1 MTFDSPPDAA
11 STPPVS
17 MLRAWVDSEV
27 ARIRREPPAPGARRE
42 HRDATFFMGP
52 WVGALSMAIQ
62 LDPFLDPAET
72 RLYGALIALMDRQ
85 RKDAAAVQPNYNEL
99 MRFTRIGSR
108 ASLASAIAMLRLH
121 RWITVAARLRRDDG
135 RHVGNLIAVHP
146 EPLPIADTLVLD
158 PEWMDFV
165 QRTAR
170 EHHRRRVRD
179 AAARILVSLARRIN
193 AGENLSES
201 SALQAAEERQAS
213 LSAVLG
219 GEGSSFF
226 GVTLDAMPAQTWD
239 ATGRRTRR
247 ADQGRNATASSLSEL
262 PPANSTGVHSVN
274 SADFDPVHSVNS
286 ASSPVHSV
294 NPDEKTRTYDP
305 VHSVNGKKKEE
316 DIKIPLSQPGE
327 EPSHA
332 HARERARQTAELPG
346 ILPRPE
352 DVRGD
357 NGEALHWPSLPRNML
372 GLIAADAAKL
382 PSELRQIVLD
392 ELSGRVRSGKITMN
406 AIGYFRRLCED
417 AREGHVPASAYAFKE
432 QARREKSRGLPP
444 TGDSS
449 TPARVEAGS
458 SASNPEALAQRWR
471 ACVDAITD
479 DIGIDAVS
487 TLIRPIRVRARGD
500 AVELL
505 APNQFVAVASKEHLP
520 AIRQW
525 WAAHAVDMPQRL
537 TLHVG

>member
-1 MTFDSPPDAA
+1 MTFDPPPGAA
-11 STPPVS
+11 SIPPIS

-158 PEWMDFV
+158 PEWIDFV

-179 AAARILVSLARRIN
+179 AAARILSSLARRID

-219 GEGSSFF
+219 GEGNSFF
-226 GVTLDAMPAQTWD
+226 GVTLDAMPAQTRD
-239 ATGRRTRR
+239 ATRDATRRRTRR
-247 ADQGRNATASSLSEL
+247 ADQDRNAPASSLSEL
-262 PPANSTGVHSVN
+262 PPTDSTGVHSVN
-274 SADFDPVHSVNS
+274 SVDFDPVHSVNS
-286 ASSPVHSV
+286 EQYRVHSV

-316 DIKIPLSQPGE
+316 DIEVLLSQPGE

-332 HARERARQTAELPG
+332 RGRELPG
-346 ILPRPE
+346 ILPRTE
-352 DVRGD
+352 DVRGE
-357 NGEALHWPSLPRNML
+357 NGEALHWPELPRNML

-382 PSELRQIVLD
+382 PAELRQIVLD
-392 ELSGRVRSGKITMN
+392 ELGGRVRVGKITTN

-432 QARREKSRGLPP
+432 QARRGKSAAAPP
-444 TGDSS
+444 EGGSLTPSRS
-449 TPARVEAGS
+449 TTRTPDVRADV
-458 SASNPEALAQRWR
+458 LAQRWR
-471 ACVDAITD
+471 ACVDAIAD

-487 TLIRPIRVRARGD
+487 TLIRPIRVRARGG
-500 AVELL
+500 AIELL
-505 APNQFVAVASKEHLP
+505 APNRFVADASNEHLP
-520 AIRQW
+520 KIRQW
-525 WAAHAVDMPQRL
+525 WSAHAPEMPQRL
-537 TLHVG
+537 ILHVG